1 MQRYFTLAEAEA
13 LIPQL
18 TNSLRQAQ
26 DAQND
31 AKGAEEQ
38 ILQQKY
44 KVAMSG
50 GSVVN
55 INRSFALRD
64 QRQHA
69 LERLKSIAEN
79 LILLG
84 CQLKDLEKGLIDFPT
99 FYEGNEVLLC
109 WRLGEESI
117 DYWHST
123 EEGFA
128 GRKEIDDHFRAHHR
142 KEPLI

>member
-26 DAQND
+26 EAQKD
-31 AKGAEEQ
+31 AKAAEEQ

-64 QRQHA
+64 QCQHA
-69 LERLKSIAEN
+69 LERLKAIAQS
-79 LILLG
+79 LLLLG

-117 DYWHST
+117 EYWHSM

-128 GRKEIDDHFRAHHR
+128 GRKEIDDHFRVHHH